1 MTWFEVSQRCHILC
15 VIIVHYVNVITLRK
29 CSLDA
34 VTLLWSIQTF
44 AGRNRWAGFTI
55 EMIMS
60 VVTSRSDVFIV

>member
-1 MTWFEVSQRCHILC
+1 MTWFEVFQRCRILC
-15 VIIVHYVNVITLRK
+15 VITVHYVNVITLR
-29 CSLDA
+29 SLDA

-55 EMIMS
+55 GVIMS